1 MVMKKVISLVLC
13 LVFVVALTSCG
24 SKSEKIEDNVIGK
37 KFIYSGEGLD
47 GDDFAITF
55 NEDNT
60 FTYSEGRASSHLGY
74 GEWSI
79 EGKIITLVENLETDK
94 RKNRFEINDNQLKWL
109 EEGSSNFI
117 YVKLKNGEV
126 FQVE

>member
-1 MVMKKVISLVLC
+1 

-60 FTYSEGRASSHLGY
+60 FTYSEGRASSHFGY

-79 EGKIITLVENLETDK
+79 EGNMITLAESDPEMN
-94 RKNRFEINDNQLKWL
+94 NNFEIGDGQLKWL

>member
-1 MVMKKVISLVLC
+1 MVMKRVISFVLC
-13 LVFVVALTSCG
+13 LVFVAALTSCG
-24 SKSEKIEDNVIGK
+24 SKSEKIADNVIGK

-55 NEDNT
+55 NKDHT
-60 FTYSEGRASSHLGY
+60 FTYSEGRASSHMGY

-79 EGKIITLVENLETDK
+79 EGTIITLAESDPEMN
-94 RKNRFEINDNQLKWL
+94 NNFEIGDDQLKWL

>member
-1 MVMKKVISLVLC
+1 MVMKKVISFVLC

-24 SKSEKIEDNVIGK
+24 SKNEKIEDNVIGK

-55 NEDNT
+55 NEDHT
-60 FTYSEGRASSHLGY
+60 FTYSEGRASSHMGY

-79 EGKIITLVENLETDK
+79 EGTIITLAESDPEMN
-94 RKNRFEINDNQLKWL
+94 NNFEIGDDQLKWL

>member
-1 MVMKKVISLVLC
+1 MKKVISFVLC

-55 NEDNT
+55 NEDHT
-60 FTYSEGRASSHLGY
+60 FTYSEGRASSHMGY

-79 EGKIITLVENLETDK
+79 EGTIITLAESDPEMN
-94 RKNRFEINDNQLKWL
+94 NNFEIGDDQLKWL